1 MKLENNHPKR
11 LAEKERKAF
20 KKFLNKECF
29 QMNLSL
35 TDVVIRIKNIIKN
48 RFGIDIDS
56 FKEDISDKEF
66 LGKDI
71 GMGPR
76 DLVYLFSDIE
86 NEFEIKI
93 PQEPIVE
100 GRFNT
105 FNHVVDLVMNVLA
118 KKEEMAV

>member
-1 MKLENNHPKR
+1 
-11 LAEKERKAF
+11 
-20 KKFLNKECF
+20 
-29 QMNLSL
+29 MNLSL